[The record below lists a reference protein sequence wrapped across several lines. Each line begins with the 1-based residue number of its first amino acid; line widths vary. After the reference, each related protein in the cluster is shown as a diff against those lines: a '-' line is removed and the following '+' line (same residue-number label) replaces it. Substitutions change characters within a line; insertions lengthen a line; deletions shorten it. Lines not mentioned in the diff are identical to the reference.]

1 MKTVNSGGFAV
12 FVKKRWFRAVFY
24 HASKPEQ
31 SIEIEFKAPYPIQKH
46 IDYEKLAI
54 EQFNQELRSRIIK
67 IRDIEPVPST

>member
-1 MKTVNSGGFAV
+1 M
-12 FVKKRWFRAVFY
+12 FY

-31 SIEIEFKAPYPIQKH
+31 SIEIEFRAPYPIQKH